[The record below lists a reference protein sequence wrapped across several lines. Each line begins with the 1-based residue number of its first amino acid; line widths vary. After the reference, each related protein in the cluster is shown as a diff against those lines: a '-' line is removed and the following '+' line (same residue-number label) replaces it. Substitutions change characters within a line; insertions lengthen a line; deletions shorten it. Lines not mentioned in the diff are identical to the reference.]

1 MVEVTKLTPE
11 MFPELRDGLLRELD
25 AKMPKSRWR
34 RCFVD
39 MADAELGAGYA
50 LVDGGKIV
58 GVLGT
63 IYSERT
69 IRGKTARFCNLHSWY
84 VRPEHRGKSLL
95 LMRPVLK
102 LSDHTITD
110 FSPTRSV
117 VAISRRLGFE
127 PLDSSARLLL
137 PMLGRAEDISEVDDA
152 TAATLSDADERIY
165 RDHSWGG
172 CRHLL
177 FTDARGYCYVVA
189 SKVQYRWFSYCAV
202 HYISDRQ
209 RFVEHQ
215 AAFRTRMM
223 ELTRTRAVLLESRQ
237 LEGVWLAR
245 SLNIATYDKLF
256 RPAGVAASDV
266 DSLYSDAVNL
276 GLSAIPRL
284 RTLIAGPVRKR
295 VGRWRGGSAKAIAGL
310 LHGMSA
316 CWSGIESAAC
326 LLG

>member
-25 AKMPKSRWR
+25 AKMPESRWR

-50 LVDGGKIV
+50 LVDGGQIV

-69 IRGKTARFCNLHSWY
+69 IRGRTARFCNLHSWY

-102 LSDHTITD
+102 LADHTVTD

-127 PLDSSARLLL
+127 QLDSSAQLLL
-137 PMLGRAEDISEVDDA
+137 PTRSGAGDVVEVDDA
-152 TAATLSDADERIY
+152 TAAMLSDADQRIY
-165 RDHSWGG
+165 RDHAWNDCG
-172 CRHLL
+172 HLL
-177 FTDARGYCYVVA
+177 CANAGGYCYVVV
-189 SKVQYRWFSYCAV
+189 SRIEYRWFSYGAV

-215 AAFRTRMM
+215 AAFRARIMNQ
-223 ELTRTRAVLLESRQ
+223 TRTRAVLVESRH
-237 LEGVWLAR
+237 LEGVRLPR
-245 SLNIATYDKLF
+245 SVRVATYDKLF
-256 RPAGVAASDV
+256 RPSGVAASDV
-266 DSLYSDAVNL
+266 DGLYTDAVNL

-295 VGRWRGGSAKAIAGL
+295 AAKWRGWPAKAIPGL
-310 LHGMSA
+310 LHGLSE
-316 CWSGIESAAC
+316 CLSELESVAC